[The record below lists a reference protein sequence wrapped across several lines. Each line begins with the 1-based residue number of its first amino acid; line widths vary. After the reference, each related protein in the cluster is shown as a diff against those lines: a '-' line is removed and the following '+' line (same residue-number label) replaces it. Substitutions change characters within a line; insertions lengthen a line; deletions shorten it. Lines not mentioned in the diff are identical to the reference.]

1 MEKKSARRR
10 KVDVLCVWELFS
22 SVFAKAFAVEGK
34 REAGQVED
42 REGRKGVISDK
53 YREPCVHSS

>member
-1 MEKKSARRR
+1 M
-10 KVDVLCVWELFS
+10 DVLCVWELFS

-42 REGRKGVISDK
+42 REGRKGVISTNTGSRVYIVVKD
-53 YREPCVHSS
+53 SGA